1 MSPDTAAAY
10 SAPRTTPTPAVP
22 GGPAVDRVDTGAPHG
37 SDGVPTATPELT
49 WTTRTVIPGWRQA
62 SAELSIERPSG
73 TERATVDGDASV
85 AVPWPFGPLAPRE
98 VATLRVRT
106 TGTGGETSPWSAP
119 RTVRGSFLADGEWV
133 ARPIG
138 LPAPDGPAQP
148 ALARTEVTVAGG
160 LRAATLYGTAR
171 GVYQVAV
178 DGLDVDDAVM
188 KPGWT
193 PYDLRLVHETTD
205 VTALLTEGT
214 HVLGVRFAGAWATER
229 FGFREGADRVYEEQP
244 RVAVQLVLEYA
255 DGRREVVATDGSWR
269 TSTGPLVASGL
280 YAGESYDARL
290 ADDAWTRPGFDD
302 SAWAPAAVGDA
313 LVVPAARTGPAVR
326 RIETVA
332 VREVLRSPSGAT
344 LLDFGLNLVGRLR
357 ITVEGPRGT
366 TITLRHAEVLE
377 HGELGTRPLRAAAA
391 TDTYVLAGDGPE
403 VWEPEFTF
411 HGFRFAQVDG
421 WPGELD
427 PADVVAVVVHSDME
441 RTGWWT
447 SSHPLVDQLHENV
460 VTSMRGN
467 FLALPTD
474 CPQRDERLGWTGDI
488 QVFAPTAAFLYD
500 CRTFLGSWL
509 EDLTLE
515 QRVGGGVVPFV
526 VPNVLGPARPA
537 AAWGDAA
544 TVVPTVL
551 HERYGDL
558 EVVRRQ
564 YPSMVDWV
572 DVLLDLAGDR
582 FLWEGHFQFADW
594 LDPDAPPDR
603 PADAKTDPDVV
614 ASAYLF
620 RSTDLV
626 ARSARLLGR
635 DEDAQRYGAVAE
647 QVRSAFLAEYVTP
660 AGRMVSDAQTAYALA
675 ITFEIAPPE
684 QHAALG
690 ARLAELTRRSGYR
703 IGTGFVGTPI
713 IADALTRTGHVDVA
727 ARLLTQTECPSWL
740 YPVTMGAT
748 TIWERWDSMLP
759 DGSINPG
766 QMTSFNH
773 YALGAIADWLHRV
786 VAGLAPAAP
795 GYRRL
800 RVEPHPLPGFDHAS
814 ARHRTPYGEAAV
826 GWRRTDGDEIEVHA
840 VVPPNTTAEVHLPGR
855 ADVLEVGSGEHRWTV
870 PPTGRDGSAAAA
882 PARAPLSLESSL
894 ATVVDDPEA
903 YDALFEVLR
912 AMDPAV
918 AEDVR
923 AHTVWLERRPLGEA
937 LDRHVP
943 VPVRRQIA
951 ERFAAID
958 ARRASGASSGPD
970 AELDAVR

>member
-1 MSPDTAAAY
+1 M
-10 SAPRTTPTPAVP
+10 SAPAV
-22 GGPAVDRVDTGAPHG
+22 VDRVDAGAPYG
-37 SDGVPTATPELT
+37 SDHVPTPAPDLT
-49 WTTRTVIPGWRQA
+49 WATSTATPGWRQA
-62 SAELSIERPSG
+62 SAELELDRDGG

-85 AVPWPFGPLAPRE
+85 GVPWPFTPLAPRE
-98 VATLRVRT
+98 VVTLRVRT
-106 TGTGGETSPWSAP
+106 TGTDGGASAWSEP
-119 RTVRGSFLADGEWV
+119 LTVRAGFLGDGEWV

-138 LPAPDGPAQP
+138 LPAPEEAARPG
-148 ALARTEVTVAGG
+148 LARVEVTVADG
-160 LRAATLYGTAR
+160 LRSATLYAAAR
-171 GVYQVAV
+171 GVYQVSV
-178 DGLDVDDAVM
+178 DGHDVDDAVM

-205 VTALLTEGT
+205 VTPLLAEGR
-214 HVLGVRFAGAWATER
+214 HVLGVRFAGGWATER
-229 FGFREGADRVYEEQP
+229 FGFRANARRIYGDQP
-244 RVAVQLVLEYA
+244 VVAVQLVLEYA
-255 DGRREVVATDGSWR
+255 DGRREVVATGDGWR
-269 TSTGPLVASGL
+269 TSTGPLLTSGL

-302 SAWAPAAVGDA
+302 SGWARAWVGEP
-313 LVVPAARTGPAVR
+313 LLTPGPRTGPAVR
-326 RIETVA
+326 RTETVG

-344 LLDFGLNLVGRLR
+344 LLDFGRNLVGRLR
-357 ITVEGPRGT
+357 LTVDGPRGT
-366 TITLRHAEVLE
+366 VVTLRHAEVLE

-411 HGFRFAQVDG
+411 HGFRYAEVDG

-427 PADVVAVVVHSDME
+427 PAAVVAVVVHSDME
-441 RTGWWT
+441 RTGWWA
-447 SSHPLVDQLHENV
+447 SSHAMVDQLHENV

-488 QVFAPTAAFLYD
+488 QVFAPTASFLYD

-509 EDLTLE
+509 VDLALE
-515 QRVGGGVVPFV
+515 QGVGEGVVPFV
-526 VPNVLGPARPA
+526 VPNVLGPAKPA

-551 HERYGDL
+551 HERFGDVA
-558 EVVRRQ
+558 VVRQQ
-564 YPSMVDWV
+564 YRSMVDWV
-572 DVLLDLAGDR
+572 DVLLDRAGDR
-582 FLWEGHFQFADW
+582 YLWEGEFQFADW

-603 PADAKTDPDVV
+603 PADAKTDPDIV
-614 ASAYLF
+614 ASAYVF
-620 RSTDLV
+620 RSTALLV
-626 ARSARLLGR
+626 EAARLLGH
-635 DEDAQRYGAVAE
+635 DEDAERYAAVAE
-647 QVRSAFLAEYVTP
+647 RVREAFLAEYVTP

-675 ITFEIAPPE
+675 IMFDIAPPE
-684 QHAALG
+684 QHAVLG
-690 ARLAELTRRSGYR
+690 ARLAEHTRRSAYR

-713 IADALTRTGHVDVA
+713 IADALSRTGHLDVA
-727 ARLLTQTECPSWL
+727 TRLLTQTECPSWL

-800 RVEPHPLPGFDHAS
+800 RVDPHPLPGFDHAS

-826 GWRRTDGDEIEVHA
+826 EWRRTDAGIEVRA
-840 VVPPNTTAEVHLPGR
+840 VVPPNTTAEVHLPG
-855 ADVLEVGSGEHRWTV
+855 ASDVVEVGSGEHRWTV
-870 PPTGRDGSAAAA
+870 EDPGTSAVPAA
-882 PARAPLSLESSL
+882 REPLSLSSSL
-894 ATVVDDPEA
+894 ASVVDDPEA
-903 YDALFEVLR
+903 YAAVFDVLR

-923 AHTVWLERRPLGEA
+923 AHTSWLPGRTIGEMLERPA
-937 LDRHVP
+937 P
-943 VPVRRQIA
+943 VAVRQQVA
-951 ERFAAID
+951 ERFAEIQ
-958 ARRASGASSGPD
+958 ARRSA
-970 AELDAVR
+970 AVPAAVG